1 MGEPKDSPFE
11 QTDHLLDEEDE
22 QTLAAID
29 RGLKAAEDGRLVSA
43 EEARERME
51 KWLTESSTRKMR
63 YKIFRPS
70 WTTF

>member
-1 MGEPKDSPFE
+1 MGEPKDNLFE

-29 RGLKAAEDGRLVSA
+29 RGLKAAEEGRLVSA

-51 KWLTESSTRKMR
+51 KWLTESSTRKTR
-63 YKIFRPS
+63 
-70 WTTF
+70 